1 MTPAV
6 MPEPAID
13 DENPLEFVLRVFD
26 VSQLVALAIRVR
38 ELERC
43 PGFGEVTI
51 TINNGHPRYLRVVE
65 SVDFSPKG
73 LREVMPFEKGK

>member
-6 MPEPAID
+6 LDDPVID
-13 DENPLEFVLRVFD
+13 YEHPLEFVFSVFD
-26 VSQLVALAIRVR
+26 VCQLVALAVRVR
-38 ELERC
+38 ELERH

-65 SVDFSPKG
+65 SVDFTPKG
-73 LREVMPFEKGK
+73 LKEVAPFEKGK